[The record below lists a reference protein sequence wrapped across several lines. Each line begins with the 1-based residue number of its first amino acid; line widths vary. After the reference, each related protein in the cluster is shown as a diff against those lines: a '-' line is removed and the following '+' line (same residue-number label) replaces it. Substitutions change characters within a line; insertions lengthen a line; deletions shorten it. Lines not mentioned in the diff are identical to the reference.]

1 MSAFNFANVSV
12 MVNSGIKNN
21 KLPIKQLAKTFYF
34 VLSFYFKA
42 KFKNLAVFVKINK
55 SLLSVFYARYWK

>member
-1 MSAFNFANVSV
+1 MVSTGTK
-12 MVNSGIKNN
+12 SS
-21 KLPIKQLAKTFYF
+21 KLSIKQLAKTFYF

-55 SLLSVFYARYWK
+55 PLLAAFYSRY